1 MYRRVKVKESE
12 MEVIASLVEPPMELL
27 LAPEA
32 EAPKRPRASKRPSPV
47 EAGEP
52 AKRQRAED
60 GTLIIAKAV
69 REYLKGL
76 PNPVNCS
83 AEALAMIN
91 TRLQRLLLEAAGRT
105 YDNGRKTL
113 KASDL

>member
-1 MYRRVKVKESE
+1 
-12 MEVIASLVEPPMELL
+12 MEVIASLVDPPME

-32 EAPKRPRASKRPSPV
+32 EGPKRPRAKRPSP

-52 AKRQRAED
+52 AKRQRTED
-60 GTLIIAKAV
+60 GSLITAKAV

-76 PNPVNCS
+76 PSPVNCS

-91 TRLQRLLLEAAGRT
+91 TKLQYLLLEAVGRT
-105 YDNGRKTL
+105 YDNGRKSL

>member
-1 MYRRVKVKESE
+1 
-12 MEVIASLVEPPMELL
+12 MEVVASLVDPPMELL
-27 LAPEA
+27 LAPKA
-32 EAPKRPRASKRPSPV
+32 EAPKRPRVSKRPASPV

-52 AKRQRAED
+52 AKSQRASEE
-60 GTLIIAKAV
+60 GSLVVAKAV

-91 TRLQRLLLEAAGRT
+91 TKLQCILLEAAGRSH
-105 YDNGRKTL
+105 DNGRKTL
-113 KASDL
+113 TASDL